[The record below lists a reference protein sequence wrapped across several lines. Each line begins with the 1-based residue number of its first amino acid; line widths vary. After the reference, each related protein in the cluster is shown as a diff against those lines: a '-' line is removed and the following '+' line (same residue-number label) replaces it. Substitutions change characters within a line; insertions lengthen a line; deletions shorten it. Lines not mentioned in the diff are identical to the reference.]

1 MPRNNCI
8 RLIYKALLGLF
19 VVFITAINL
28 AYSQRNERLKAE
40 LDSIFLV
47 DQQYRTIFSNPRK
60 KDSLAKA
67 NNVSSERVDWFI
79 VDKVTT
85 VDRSNSERICEI
97 IKVYGYPGKTLVGV
111 PTNVAAWYV
120 IQHSED
126 TGRYFPMIRQ
136 ASAQGELPFTFVA
149 TMEDRL
155 LMQQGK
161 KQIYGTQV
169 NCDESGCYVW
179 PIVKSSQVNQRRIRA
194 GFTTTVTENARQLGV
209 NYKIRRLPKKKAN

>member
-1 MPRNNCI
+1 MYKVLPFLFI
-8 RLIYKALLGLF
+8 VLIAD
-19 VVFITAINL
+19 IDL
-28 AYSQRNERLKAE
+28 AYGQRNERLKAE

-67 NNVSSERVDWFI
+67 NNVSSERVDWLI

-111 PTNVAAWYV
+111 PTNVAAWHV

-126 TGRYFPMIRQ
+126 ISRYFPMIRQ
-136 ASAQGELPFTFVA
+136 AGIQGELPFTFVA

-161 KQIYGTQV
+161 EQIYGTQA

-179 PIVKSSQVNQRRIRA
+179 PIGKPNQVNQRRKRA
-194 GFTTTVTENARQLGV
+194 GFTTTVAENARRLGV
-209 NYKIRRLPKKKAN
+209 NYKVRRLPKEKAN